1 MARAFLEG
9 ILDAYVLHNADRH
22 LSEYISPADKRV
34 EKITGFTGSN
44 AVVVVT
50 AEERLLYTD
59 SRYFIQAK
67 AELRDGFRLMRMGV
81 DTGLAQLLAERA
93 RHRKVV
99 GIDKSLV
106 SQREFASLSDRLSA
120 EGISLMHVDAGEFFA
135 EQLAAMPARQFNK
148 ILDLESIQLG
158 PFLRAEGS
166 PKSPDGRSWGN
177 VTGSSRQ
184 DKIRDIAGDLKEG
197 EALLVTELD
206 TIAWIFNL
214 RGTDIEYNPVFFS
227 FAYITRETALLFV
240 GAELEIEGV
249 EVRRYGELEEFL
261 GRVQDRILVSGMC
274 SALLAEKARGPTFT
288 DAVAERKSIKN
299 ETEAEGFRHAHL
311 LDGLALTALFEWL
324 QDEVP
329 RGHVREADVSGKLVL
344 LKQSAPG
351 YRGESFE
358 AICGSGPNSAI
369 VHHSAGERLL
379 GTDDIVLLDTGSQYL
394 FGTTDVTRT
403 LHLGR
408 PTEEHRKVFTTVL
421 RGSLRARGLVWAE
434 GMQSTVVD
442 ALARMDLWREHRDFG
457 HGTSHGVGHF
467 LNVHES
473 PPSFSGG
480 YRLKA
485 GQVMSIEPGF
495 YTEDHFGV
503 RIEDLVLVAR
513 AADGFCKFE
522 QLTCVPLQL
531 GLIDTEMLS
540 ADELREVNVYSAWVR
555 KKLEPLLR
563 GRPGHRWLLENTRE
577 LSRSS

>member
-1 MARAFLEG
+1 MAKAFLENT
-9 ILDAYVLHNADRH
+9 LDAYVFHNADRH

-50 AEERLLYTD
+50 AEESLLYTD

-81 DTGLAQLLAERA
+81 DTTLAQFLLENEG
-93 RHRKVV
+93 HHKVV

-106 SQREFASLSDRLSA
+106 SQRELASLSDKLSA
-120 EGISLMHVDAGEFFA
+120 EGITLMHIDADEFFA
-135 EQLAAMPARQFNK
+135 EQLAEMPARQFNE
-148 ILDLESIQLG
+148 ILDLENIKLD
-158 PFLRAEGS
+158 PFLSADGS
-166 PKSPDGRSWGN
+166 PKSLNVHSWGN
-177 VTGSSRQ
+177 VTGSSRH
-184 DKIRDIAGDLKEG
+184 DKIQRITDDLKEG
-197 EALLVTELD
+197 EALFVAELD

-214 RGTDIEYNPVFFS
+214 RGTDIEYNPVFFA
-227 FAYITRETALLFV
+227 FAYITRETTRLFV
-240 GAELEIEGV
+240 GAELKIQGV
-249 EVRRYGELEEFL
+249 EVRKYDELEEFL
-261 GRVQDRILVSGMC
+261 DSVQDKVLVSGMC
-274 SALLAEKARGPTFT
+274 SALLAEKAQSLQFT
-288 DAVAERKSIKN
+288 DAVSERKSIKN
-299 ETEAEGFRHAHL
+299 ETEVEGFRHAHI

-329 RGHVREADVSGKLVL
+329 QGKVKETDVRDKLIR

-369 VHHSAGERLL
+369 VHHSASERLL
-379 GTDDIVLLDTGSQYL
+379 SIDDIVLLDTGSQYL

-403 LHLGR
+403 LHFGQ
-408 PTEEHRKVFTTVL
+408 PSEEHRKVFTTVL
-421 RGSLRARGLVWAE
+421 RGNLRARSLVWAQ
-434 GMQSTVVD
+434 GMQAMVID
-442 ALARMDLWREHRDFG
+442 ALARMDLWREHHDFG

-473 PPSFSGG
+473 PPSFSNN
-480 YRLKA
+480 YKLKM

-513 AADGFCKFE
+513 ASEGFLKFE

-531 GLIDTEMLS
+531 GLIDTDIMS
-540 ADELREVNVYSAWVR
+540 ADELRVVNVHSEWVR
-555 KKLEPLLR
+555 KKLEPFLR
-563 GRPGHRWLLENTRE
+563 GRPGHKWLLENTRE
-577 LSRSS
+577 LTHAS